1 MGGYYMRKAI
11 QLVKEVQGTM
21 AIEGLKLK
29 RHEVGILYNCASGKI
44 SSKDAVKN
52 LVSKYTQ
59 K

>member
-1 MGGYYMRKAI
+1 MRKAA
-11 QLVKEVQGTM
+11 QLVKEVQATM

-29 RHEVGILYNCASGKI
+29 KHEVEILYNCASGKI